1 MKGAETDETE
11 PHCKASFVCKHV
23 AQGGGRGRDRR
34 KEEKEKKGNEGV
46 PSYDASVQGH
56 TKRKREGFPAMTK
69 ASRDTQARRKG
80 KEKSVDTNAPC
91 CCKMNS
97 KKQQS
102 VRIPVTPRGTHTRFG
117 RWGHRGLMT
126 LVSMCFEDDV
136 TGAHAIA

>member
-80 KEKSVDTNAPC
+80 KEKSVDTNAGTEVC
-91 CCKMNS
+91 VQTS
-97 KKQQS
+97 IQS
-102 VRIPVTPRGTHTRFG
+102 I
-117 RWGHRGLMT
+117 
-126 LVSMCFEDDV
+126 SMASLAWL
-136 TGAHAIA
+136 GNRPSGPLLL